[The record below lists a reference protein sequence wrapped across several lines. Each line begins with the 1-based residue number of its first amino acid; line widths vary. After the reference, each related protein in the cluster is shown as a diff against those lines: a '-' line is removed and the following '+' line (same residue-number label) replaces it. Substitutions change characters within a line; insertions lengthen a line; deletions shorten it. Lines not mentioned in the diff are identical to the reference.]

1 MALLEA
7 EYFDF
12 LALVTVAVVPL
23 SCGLGSDTAIDAAVG
38 EAAVAAME
46 GSTFAAG
53 VGAGASDGDGMVKA
67 FGYDRRVT
75 FVPSSARS
83 FVCLFERSFV
93 RLFVCLFER
102 CGRW

>member
-53 VGAGASDGDGMVKA
+53 VGAGAGDFSSDGMVEA
-67 FGYDRRVT
+67 FGYDRRVMT
-75 FVPSSARS
+75 AN
-83 FVCLFERSFV
+83 
-93 RLFVCLFER
+93 
-102 CGRW
+102 

>member
-1 MALLEA
+1 M
-7 EYFDF
+7 
-12 LALVTVAVVPL
+12 TVAVVPL

-67 FGYDRRVT
+67 FGYNWRVT
-75 FVPSSARS
+75 FVPSIRALVRLFVCLSARS
-83 FVCLFERSFV
+83 FVCLCA
-93 RLFVCLFER
+93 CLSDVVVGDGSGDVHPR
-102 CGRW
+102 RNT